1 MNESM
6 KEFNKVILGDCK
18 QEDDIVIASGE
29 ETKEYGFLHTWYIDA
44 PSASFSG
51 TQAGVRWEI
60 IAVDKISEMIEEVD
74 PEDYEDGE
82 DDEDYKE
89 MKKFIKE
96 LEDSVCDGELIFNPE
111 NELESYSRIW

>member
-1 MNESM
+1 MNEQL

-51 TQAGVRWEI
+51 TKAGVRWEI
-60 IAVDKISEMIEEVD
+60 IAVDKIYKAFKKLEV
-74 PEDYEDGE
+74 
-82 DDEDYKE
+82 
-89 MKKFIKE
+89 
-96 LEDSVCDGELIFNPE
+96 L
-111 NELESYSRIW
+111 